1 MNLWMPAVFL
11 LGTATTLMME
21 RNRRIR
27 LRDRSRILSLE
38 ERVEAMKMELSE
50 MERHRSDLLSRIGMS
65 LRKPLESVRATAEE
79 LTRPFDSSPGVKE
92 QLNRLASEIGE
103 IGNFLEVIREIA
115 FLEKMD
121 RTSGSPFITG
131 SEASLVQ
138 LDGLIMDS
146 LNEWNYRFS
155 DSGVSL
161 AVSMD
166 EDIQVT
172 GSQRYLKQAMNNI
185 LSEVSRPMS
194 PGGLIHVVLSGEGGT
209 ARMTVE
215 YTGEHTVRE
224 VQSALGVE
232 LARQIL
238 NAHDGWLT
246 CDPDAGRYAVE
257 LPIAASPESG
267 S

>member
-1 MNLWMPAVFL
+1 MNLWMPAAFL
-11 LGTATTLMME
+11 LGTALALMME
-21 RNRRIR
+21 RNRRTR
-27 LRDRSRILSLE
+27 LRDRARIGALE
-38 ERVEAMKMELSE
+38 ERIEALKLELSE
-50 MERHRSDLLSRIGMS
+50 MERHKSDLLSRIGNS
-65 LRKPLESVRATAEE
+65 LRKPLESVRSTAEE

-121 RTSGSPFITG
+121 RTSGSPFLTG
-131 SEASLVQ
+131 SEASSVQ

-166 EDIQVT
+166 EDIRIT
-172 GSQRYLKQAMNNI
+172 GSHRYLKQALDNI

-232 LARQIL
+232 LARQIV

-257 LPIAASPESG
+257 FPLASSRESG